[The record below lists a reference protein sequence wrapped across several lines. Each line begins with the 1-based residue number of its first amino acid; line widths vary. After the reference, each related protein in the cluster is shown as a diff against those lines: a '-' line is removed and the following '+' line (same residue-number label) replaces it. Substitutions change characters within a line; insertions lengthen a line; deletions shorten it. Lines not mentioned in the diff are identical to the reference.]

1 MPAPTPNRP
10 AATREASSRIGR
22 YDNPYRVA
30 TWHRDPPG
38 GTVCEPLLLDTQD
51 RALAQGWLYTRG
63 GETTV
68 AVLMHPRA
76 DFSHHYVTPGLL
88 DAGIAVLNVN
98 SRWLNN
104 DATLIHEQVVLDV
117 AAGIAAVR
125 DRFDRMVLI
134 GNSGGASLFT
144 FYLHQAH
151 APAGGRLTHTAAG
164 DGFDLNR
171 FDLPGADAMVYLAG
185 HAGEG
190 HYLLHA
196 IDPSVVDEHDP
207 VACDPDLD
215 LYDARNGFVAP
226 PEEPRYATEFLD
238 RYRTAQRARVERI
251 DARARELVA
260 ARRAARAAWSG
271 GTGTTGDR
279 RAAIATEFM
288 TVYRTDADPRAV
300 DRSLDPSA
308 RDYGSIWGRRPDWIN
323 YGAVGFGRVV
333 SPEAWLSTW
342 SGLASQAEIA
352 ITGSRMTLPALQVV
366 YAADNCIY
374 PSDDD
379 LIAGSL
385 ATEHLERITVP
396 GDHYGFP
403 ADEGRDVAT
412 RVVADWISASA

>member
-1 MPAPTPNRP
+1 VPEPTPNRAP
-10 AATREASSRIGR
+10 TSRIGR

-30 TWHRDPPG
+30 TWHRDPPA
-38 GTVCEPLLLDTQD
+38 GTECTALVLDTQD
-51 RALAQGWLYTRG
+51 RALAQGWLYARG
-63 GETTV
+63 GESTV

-104 DATLIHEQVVLDV
+104 DATLIHEQVLLDV
-117 AAGIAAVR
+117 AAGIGAVR
-125 DRFDRMVLI
+125 DRYERVVLV

-144 FYLHQAH
+144 FYVHQAH
-151 APAGGRLTHTAAG
+151 APAGGRLIRTAAG

-196 IDPSVVDEHDP
+196 IDPSVTDESDP
-207 VACDPDLD
+207 LACDPDLD
-215 LYDARNGFVAP
+215 LYDARNGFVEP
-226 PEEPRYATEFLD
+226 PDEPRYATAFLD
-238 RYRTAQRARVERI
+238 RYRAAQRARVERI
-251 DARARELVA
+251 DARARALVA
-260 ARRAARAAWSG
+260 ARRDARDSWAS
-271 GTGTTGDR
+271 GTGTIRDR
-279 RAAIATEFM
+279 RAAIATTFL

-300 DRSLDPSA
+300 DRSLDPSE
-308 RDYGSIWGRRPDWIN
+308 RDYGSIWGHRPDWIN

-342 SGLASQAEIA
+342 SGLSSQAEIA
-352 ITGSRMTLPALQVV
+352 ITGSRMTLPAFQVV

-374 PSDDD
+374 PTDDA
-379 LIAGSL
+379 LIAASL
-385 ATEHLERITVP
+385 ATDRLERVTVA

-403 ADEGRDVAT
+403 AETGRDAAT
-412 RVVADWISASA
+412 RLVAEWISATG